1 MGGIL
6 LDCRTTLTRE
16 EIERIIQRKI
26 FMEFYQKN
34 VIYPDDPL
42 RLKREYR
49 RWAQRIAYIAHHL
62 GI

>member
-1 MGGIL
+1 MGQIL

-42 RLKREYR
+42 GLKQEYR
-49 RWAQRIAYIAHHL
+49 RWVHRIAYIVHHL